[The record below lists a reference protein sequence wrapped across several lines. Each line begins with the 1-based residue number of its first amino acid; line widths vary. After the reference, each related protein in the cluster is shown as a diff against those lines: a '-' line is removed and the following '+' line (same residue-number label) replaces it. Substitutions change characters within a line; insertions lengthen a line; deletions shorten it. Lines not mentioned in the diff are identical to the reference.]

1 LTKWADRTKVLSSV
15 VQAYPPCAEPKR
27 TKGEPRNQEIAVP
40 KPLTASVVDKLRAPK
55 GPAWAEVSDG
65 AVRGLRLRISP
76 KGEKRWSLMTT
87 VGSRRVRHEIG
98 AYPSVSLAEARE
110 RAKAFVSAAREGT
123 SPEALE
129 RRQKV
134 ANMTVET
141 AHAEY
146 LAAVGPKLRATTLLL
161 KRRMFENHIG
171 PRLGDRP
178 ITQVRRA
185 ELVDLAD
192 RLAVAGFRAQV
203 NRVLAE
209 VVAMLR
215 WCADRDWIEAVPT
228 VGRSAKVKEKPRD
241 RTLTDTEVAAL
252 WKATESVT
260 ATVRDYLRLLL
271 LTGQRT
277 EDVRAMAWAEVDLDA
292 ALWTIPEARYK
303 TGRVQVVPLAPSVV
317 AILRGRREVGEGPF
331 VLAGRNPEK
340 PWNGERNAADQLR
353 GAMPEAAGFVFHDI
367 RRTVRTG
374 LVRLPGV
381 SVDVAEAVI
390 GHAAAGIVK
399 VYDRHDR
406 LEEKRKALE
415 AWAAYV
421 DAVVAKAS
429 GNNVVPLARIGRA

>member
-1 LTKWADRTKVLSSV
+1 MPRALTDHIVKTIR
-15 VQAYPPCAEPKR
+15 PPAGPGWQDHSDGGCR
-27 TKGEPRNQEIAVP
+27 G
-40 KPLTASVVDKLRAPK
+40 LKLR
-55 GPAWAEVSDG
+55 VSP
-65 AVRGLRLRISP
+65 R
-76 KGEKRWSLMTT
+76 GEKLWSLVVT
-87 VGSRRVRHEIG
+87 VGSRRVRHDIG
-98 AYPSVSLAEARE
+98 AYPSISLAEARE
-110 RAKAFVSAAREGT
+110 RARQFLAAARDGA
-123 SPEALE
+123 SPKTVE

-134 ANMTVET
+134 ANMSVET

-146 LAAVGPKLRATTLLL
+146 LAAVGPKLRATTLSL
-161 KRRMFENHIG
+161 KRRMFENHIS

-192 RLAVAGFRAQV
+192 RLAAAGFRAQV

-241 RTLTDTEVAAL
+241 RTLTDAEVAAF
-252 WKATESVT
+252 WKATERLT
-260 ATVRDYLRLLL
+260 ETVRDYLRLLL

-292 ALWTIPEARYK
+292 ALWTIPEDRYK
-303 TGRVQVVPLAPSVV
+303 TDRVQVVPLAPAVM
-317 AILRGRREVGEGPF
+317 AILSRRRDLGGGPF

-353 GAMPEAAGFVFHDI
+353 DAMPEAATFVFHDL

-390 GHAAAGIVK
+390 GHAAAGILK

-406 LEEKRKALE
+406 LEEKRAALC
-415 AWAAYV
+415 AWAAHV
-421 DAVVAKAS
+421 ESLVERIGRS
-429 GNNVVPLARIGRA
+429 NVVPLHRAAGA

>member
-1 LTKWADRTKVLSSV
+1 MPRALTDHIVKTIR
-15 VQAYPPCAEPKR
+15 PPAGPGWKDYSDGGCP
-27 TKGEPRNQEIAVP
+27 G
-40 KPLTASVVDKLRAPK
+40 LKLR
-55 GPAWAEVSDG
+55 VSPHGDKIWN
-65 AVRGLRLRISP
+65 VVVS
-76 KGEKRWSLMTT
+76 
-87 VGSRRVRHEIG
+87 VGSRRIRHVIG
-98 AYPSVSLAEARE
+98 AYPHVSLGDARE
-110 RAKAFVSAAREGT
+110 KARQFKAAARDGT

-129 RRQKV
+129 RRRRV
-134 ANMTVET
+134 SSMTVKD

-146 LAAVGPKLRATTLLL
+146 LTAVGPKLKATTLSL
-161 KRRMFENHIG
+161 KRRMFEMHIG
-171 PRLGDRP
+171 PRIGDRP
-178 ITQVRRA
+178 IMQVRRA

-192 RLAVAGFRAQV
+192 RLAAAGFRAQV

-241 RTLTDTEVAAL
+241 RTLTDTEVVAL
-252 WKATESVT
+252 WKATDSVT
-260 ATVRDYLRLLL
+260 DTVRDYLRLLL

-303 TGRVQVVPLAPSVV
+303 TGRVQVVPLAPAVV
-317 AILRGRREVGEGPF
+317 AILRRRRETGTGPF
-331 VLAGRNPEK
+331 ILAGRDPQK
-340 PWNGERNAADQLR
+340 SWNGERNAAKQLR
-353 GAMPEAAGFVFHDI
+353 KVMAEAASFVFHDI

-390 GHAAAGIVK
+390 GHATAGIVK

-406 LEEKRKALE
+406 LPEKRKALK
-415 AWAAYV
+415 AWATHV
-421 DAVVAKAS
+421 DAIVAKAS
-429 GNNVVPLARIGRA
+429 GTNVVPMVRAGR

>member
-1 LTKWADRTKVLSSV
+1 MPRALTDHIVKTIR
-15 VQAYPPCAEPKR
+15 PPAGPSWKDYSDGGCP
-27 TKGEPRNQEIAVP
+27 G
-40 KPLTASVVDKLRAPK
+40 LKLR
-55 GPAWAEVSDG
+55 VSPHGDKIWN
-65 AVRGLRLRISP
+65 VVVS
-76 KGEKRWSLMTT
+76 
-87 VGSRRVRHEIG
+87 VGSRRIRHVIG
-98 AYPSVSLAEARE
+98 AYPHVSLGDARE
-110 RAKAFVSAAREGT
+110 KARQFKAAARDGT

-129 RRQKV
+129 RRRRV
-134 ANMTVET
+134 SGMTVKD

-146 LAAVGPKLRATTLLL
+146 LIAVGPKLRATTLSL
-161 KRRMFENHIG
+161 KRRMFANHIA

-192 RLAVAGFRAQV
+192 RLAAAGFRAQV

-241 RTLTDTEVAAL
+241 RTLTDTEVVAL
-252 WKATESVT
+252 WKAMDSVT
-260 ATVRDYLRLLL
+260 ETVRDYLRLLL

-303 TGRVQVVPLAPSVV
+303 TGRVQVVPLAPAVV
-317 AILRGRREVGEGPF
+317 AILRRRRETGSGPF
-331 VLAGRNPEK
+331 ILAGRDPQK
-340 PWNGERNAADQLR
+340 SWNGERNAAKQLR
-353 GAMPEAAGFVFHDI
+353 RVMAEAASFVFHDI

-381 SVDVAEAVI
+381 SADVAEAVI
-390 GHAAAGIVK
+390 GHATAGIVK

-406 LEEKRKALE
+406 LSEKRKALE
-415 AWAAYV
+415 AWAAHV
-421 DAVVAKAS
+421 EAIVARAS
-429 GNNVVPLARIGRA
+429 GTNVVPMVRAGR